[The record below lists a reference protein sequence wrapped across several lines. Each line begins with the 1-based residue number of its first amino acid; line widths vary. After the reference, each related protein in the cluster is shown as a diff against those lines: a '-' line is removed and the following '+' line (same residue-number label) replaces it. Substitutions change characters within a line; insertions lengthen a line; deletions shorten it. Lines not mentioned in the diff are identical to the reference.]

1 MTVLLAGCFFVSGA
15 AGLAYE
21 VLWSRHL
28 ALLFGAH
35 AEAVGLV
42 LAVFMSGLGLGSRA
56 FGGLADRV
64 RSPLRLYAGLEAGIG
79 LFALATGPLLTGATR
94 AFPALA
100 AALGGGSAATAVAKA
115 VLSAAVLFP
124 PAFLMGGT
132 LPALAR
138 SLGGERSRAPRVV
151 SLLYAVNLA
160 GAVLGAGATGFWLVE
175 RAGLAATMR
184 LAAAADLAVAAA
196 AFAASRRLERSSPA
210 ASSPAAPAEP
220 LAPLAGAAL
229 FAGLFVSGAVFMLD
243 EVVFTRLLSLAFGVS
258 SYSFTLV
265 LVLCLLGL
273 GIGGFA
279 ASAWTARGP
288 VGLAAFGRVQLAAAA
303 LLGLA
308 MAAVPLVSRA
318 LVVARQVPGVGFGP
332 SLALKAALA
341 AALLLPLAA
350 VAGAGMPFLLAFVA
364 GRPGGVGTSV
374 GKASLV
380 NTAGTLAGSL
390 ATGFI
395 LVTLLGS
402 QGTLRL
408 GALASLGAGLLA
420 LTAARSRPG
429 AAATSV
435 AGALA
440 LGILLVPRW
449 PDWVFLRS
457 DTYPRTPPAATRLE
471 FERRLRVS
479 DRERLF
485 FEEGRN
491 ATIAVLQ
498 GARTR
503 TLLANG
509 HPEASDEGDMG
520 TQIGVAIVPLVLH
533 PAPREVLV
541 VGFASGVT
549 ADAAARAPLVERVD
563 VAELETAMFRAAA
576 SFAHVNHGV
585 LANPK
590 VHLHPVDARSL
601 IAAGGGRWDVILSEP
616 SNLWRAGVSNL
627 FTADFYA
634 SARGALKPGGVFAQW
649 LQLYGLRWETLRA
662 VLATLARSFP
672 HAEVWWVDGGDIVLL
687 GSEAPLVGSRE
698 KAEAI
703 LAGTYGNDLRNH
715 LATPEPSA
723 FWARYLLGRAD
734 LDALV
739 AGARINTDDRP
750 VVEFD
755 APRDLFQP
763 REDNAGRLLEE
774 KIGRGLFAPPVDGPA
789 PTRAEAWAGLAGMY
803 AVAGRPALA
812 RAAALRAFEETSA
825 PSLALSAARFALED
839 GALADAET
847 DLARARAAG
856 ADAANAAAVEGRLR
870 RQQGRVE
877 EALAAFA
884 LADADGAP
892 GLERLSLLS
901 IYEDEGRGPRAGGP
915 APGGAG
921 AGGAVARRRGARGG
935 GGRAGGPHEGR
946 RGAST
951 RVARPLARRGRGR
964 AAHPVARSPGRP
976 ARESRAP
983 RRGAPRVRR
992 SGGSIGARPRP
1003 DENPRPGPAGP
1014 RADCRGRA
1022 RRARACA
1029 LGGRAAAAL
1038 IRRPLRGP

>member
-1 MTVLLAGCFFVSGA
+1 MTALLAACFFVSGA
-15 AGLAYE
+15 AGLVYE

-28 ALLFGAH
+28 ALLFGAN

-64 RSPLRLYAGLEAGIG
+64 RAPLRLYGALEAGIG
-79 LFALATGPLLTGATR
+79 LFALATGPLLAAVSR

-100 AALGGGSAATAVAKA
+100 AGLGGGPGATAAAKA
-115 VLSAAVLFP
+115 LLSAAVLFP

-138 SLGGERSRAPRVV
+138 ALGGERARAPRVV

-175 RAGLAATMR
+175 HAGLSATMR
-184 LAAAADLAVAAA
+184 FAAMSDFAVAAVA
-196 AFAASRRLERSSPA
+196 ALAASRRLDRLSPVASPA
-210 ASSPAAPAEP
+210 AAPAEP
-220 LAPLAGAAL
+220 LEPLARAAL
-229 FAGLFVSGAVFMLD
+229 VTGLFASGAVFMLD

-273 GIGGFA
+273 GIGGFT

-288 VGLAAFGRVQLAAAA
+288 VGLASFGRVQIAAAA

-318 LVVARQVPGVGFGP
+318 LVLARQVPGLGFGP

-341 AALLLPLAA
+341 AALLLPVAA
-350 VAGAGMPFLLAFVA
+350 VAGAGMPLLLAFVT

-390 ATGFI
+390 ATGFV

-402 QGTLRL
+402 QTTLRL
-408 GALASLGAGLLA
+408 GALASLAAGLLA
-420 LTAARSRPG
+420 LAAARGRPG
-429 AAATSV
+429 AAATCV
-435 AGALA
+435 TGALA
-440 LGILLVPRW
+440 LCILFVPRW

-457 DTYPRTPPAATRLE
+457 DTHPHTPPAATRFE
-471 FERRLRVS
+471 FEVRLRVS
-479 DRERLF
+479 NRERLF

-491 ATIAVLQ
+491 ATVAVLC
-498 GARTR
+498 GTRTR

-520 TQIGVAIVPLVLH
+520 TQLGVAIVPLVLH
-533 PAPREVLV
+533 PSPREVLV

-549 ADAAARAPLVERVD
+549 ADTAARAPLVERVD

-576 SFAHVNHGV
+576 RFTHVNHGV

-590 VHLHPVDARSL
+590 VRLHPVDARSL
-601 IAAGGGRWDVILSEP
+601 IAAGSGRWDVILSEP

-649 LQLYGLRWETLRA
+649 LQLYGLRWETLRT

-687 GSEAPLVGSRE
+687 GSEAPLVASRE

-703 LAGTYGNDLRNH
+703 LAGTYREDLRKH
-715 LATPEPSA
+715 LATPEPSE
-723 FWARYLLGRAD
+723 FWARHLLGRAD

-755 APRDLFQP
+755 APRDLFEP

-774 KIGRGLFAPPVDGPA
+774 KITRGLFAPRVEGTA
-789 PTRAEAWAGLAGMY
+789 PTRAEVWAGLAGMY
-803 AVAGRPALA
+803 GVAGQPALA
-812 RAAALRAFEETSA
+812 RAAALRAFDDA
-825 PSLALSAARFALED
+825 PGPALALRAARYALQD
-839 GALADAET
+839 GDVEGAEAD
-847 DLARARAAG
+847 LSRARLAG
-856 ADAANAAAVEGRLR
+856 ADPAKAADVEGRLR
-870 RQQGRVE
+870 AAQGRIE
-877 EALAAFA
+877 EAIAAFA
-884 LADADGAP
+884 RADTDGAP
-892 GLERLSLLS
+892 GLERLSLLTV
-901 IYEDEGRGPRAGGP
+901 YGEEGAAFEQADRLLAARA
-915 APGGAG
+915 
-921 AGGAVARRRGARGG
+921 RGAL
-935 GGRAGGPHEGR
+935 GPGD
-946 RGAST
+946 A
-951 RVARPLARRGRGR
+951 ARITEDLARS
-964 AAHPVARSPGRP
+964 ARSPEGAARALASIERWIGRDEGVPRIPVLKAQAALAVLAGRP
-976 ARESRAP
+976 AAALRACEAAEGLSTLDLDLMASRAQAL
-983 RRGAPRVRR
+983 RALGRHVEA
-992 SGGSIGARPRP
+992 
-1003 DENPRPGPAGP
+1003 D
-1014 RADCRGRA
+1014 RADRERA
-1022 RRARACA
+1022 RWAEEPPPR
-1029 LGGRAAAAL
+1029 
-1038 IRRPLRGP
+1038 